1 MEGNRWTM
9 NVVLACEVNPP
20 PDVLRQA
27 IEDLAA
33 HDPRPRDE
41 DGRTVVTLEAYAPD
55 GQAAV
60 EALNRNAHE
69 LAGRLSR
76 YTCTIERIDK
86 LEQPGTPEKPQGG
99 SLSP

>member
-1 MEGNRWTM
+1 MDANRWTM
-9 NVVLACEVNPP
+9 DVVLSCEVTPP

-33 HDPRPRDE
+33 QKAPHDE
-41 DGRTVVTLEAYAPD
+41 DGRTVVTLEAYAPN
-55 GQAAV
+55 GPAAV

-86 LEQPGTPEKPQGG
+86 LEQPGGPEPPQGG
-99 SLSP
+99 SLLP

>member
-1 MEGNRWTM
+1 MNENRWTM
-9 NVVLACEVNPP
+9 DVVLACEVTPP

-33 HDPRPRDE
+33 QEPRPHDE

-55 GQAAV
+55 GEAAV

-86 LEQPGTPEKPQGG
+86 LEKPGVAEQPQGG
-99 SLSP
+99 SLLP

>member
-1 MEGNRWTM
+1 MDANRWTM
-9 NVVLACEVNPP
+9 DVVLACEVTPP
-20 PDVLRQA
+20 PDALRQA

-33 HDPRPRDE
+33 HEPVPRDE

-55 GQAAV
+55 GQSAV

-86 LEQPGTPEKPQGG
+86 LEQPGVPETPQGG
-99 SLSP
+99 SVLP